1 MLNQIR
7 GASTISAAIQF
18 FSKTN
23 GGLYTSFKNGLKY
36 RFLFK
41 TVDKSVDYVH
51 KGQNIWLKIVI
62 ACPLKFHVK
71 CTQVGPA

>member
-1 MLNQIR
+1 MKN
-7 GASTISAAIQF
+7 SY

-23 GGLYTSFKNGLKY
+23 LGPQASFINGLKY

-51 KGQNIWLKIVI
+51 KGQNIWLKIVNI
-62 ACPLKFHVK
+62 CPLKFHVK
-71 CTQVGPA
+71 CQDVISYKSV